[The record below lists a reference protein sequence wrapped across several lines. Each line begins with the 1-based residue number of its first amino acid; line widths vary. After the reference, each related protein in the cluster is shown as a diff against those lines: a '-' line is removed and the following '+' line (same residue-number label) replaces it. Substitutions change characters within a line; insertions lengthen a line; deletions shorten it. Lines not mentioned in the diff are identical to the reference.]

1 MPLHFESDRIMN
13 GKADIIS
20 DTDTGWI
27 LDPDLLNKIIT
38 FTNKN
43 LNDNPISLKMK
54 FTGKVPHEIL
64 DRALIQID
72 CRHRYSKKFPS
83 FLINREFIFPSRLS
97 AEQATD
103 EKIAHFHS
111 TLIPKDSSILDLT
124 SGLGMDS
131 MSFSKV
137 SHVTACELDPLKAE
151 ILKHNTKSAGL
162 NNIEILNTD
171 SILFLNHNN
180 ISYDV
185 IFGDPARRS
194 TDNRRIYN
202 PCNCLPDIIGASDLL
217 LSRCNKLITKH
228 SPLMDIHSA
237 LKIFR
242 NIEAIYII
250 SLRGECKEVL
260 VVQNGQLQNS
270 PTKCHTTLPH
280 SISDSVNI
288 ICIDILTSGQ
298 TTEFHL
304 KSHDLDNN
312 RYDIDF
318 ITLSRLLPNLYM
330 YEPNASVMKTGAWGG
345 LCNKFPKLMKGD
357 KDTHIFFSTLLYENF
372 PGRILRVT
380 GIPDRRDR
388 MNLKGMRYNVVTRN
402 YPIPAEKLAAT
413 LKVLPGDKQF
423 IYGMKVDNKPLV
435 LIAESII

>member
-1 MPLHFESDRIMN
+1 MN
-13 GKADIIS
+13 GKADIFS
-20 DTDTGWI
+20 DTNTGWV
-27 LDPDLLNKIIT
+27 LNQDLLNKIIT

-54 FTGKVPHEIL
+54 FTGKIPHEIL

-83 FLINREFIFPSRLS
+83 LLINREFIFPSRLS

-111 TLIPKDSSILDLT
+111 TLIPKGSSVLDLT
-124 SGLGMDS
+124 SGLGVDS
-131 MSFSKV
+131 MSFSKI
-137 SHVTACELDPLKAE
+137 SYVTACELDPLKAE
-151 ILKHNTKSAGL
+151 ILRHNTKSAGH

-171 SILFLNHNN
+171 SILFLNDNN

-194 TDNRRIYN
+194 TDNRRIYD
-202 PCNCLPDIIGASDLL
+202 PSDCLPDIIGASDLL

-228 SPLMDIHSA
+228 SPLMDVHSA

-242 NIEAIYII
+242 NIESIYII

-260 VVQNGQLQNS
+260 VVQSGQLQNS
-270 PTKCHTTLPH
+270 STIFSSTSPH

-298 TTEFHL
+298 IIEFKL
-304 KSHDLDNN
+304 KSHDLDNH
-312 RYDIDF
+312 RYNIGF
-318 ITLSRLLPNLYM
+318 VTLSRLLPELYM
-330 YEPNASVMKTGAWGG
+330 YEPNASVMKTGAWGAI
-345 LCNKFPKLMKGD
+345 CNKFPKLMKGD
-357 KDTHIFFSTLLYENF
+357 KDTHLFFSTVLYERF

-380 GIPDRRDR
+380 SLPDRRNR

-413 LKVLPGDKQF
+413 LRVLPGDKQF
-423 IYGMKVDNKPLV
+423 IYGMKVNNRPLI
-435 LIAESII
+435 LTAEAIS